1 MIRKDLLLE
10 LQVGVGDF
18 ELQRAPERQGSS
30 KSEMRSREGDSYKM
44 EGHCGK
50 DGYSGGLCGELCSLQ
65 MSFGKPRGRLDTG
78 HDLNEDQFFT
88 TTLTISKI
96 IFILQRRICCQN
108 RNLFTTVLLH
118 KTSFEGIYCIKLVV
132 IKLNYT
138 ILKVQRQPNYTK
150 AKVNNITS
158 LIARFKYEAEGQQH
172 PASYFFSIY
181 LVT

>member
-30 KSEMRSREGDSYKM
+30 KIEMRSREGDSWKM
-44 EGHCGK
+44 EGHSGK
-50 DGYSGGLCGELCSLQ
+50 AGYNRGLCGELCSLQ
-65 MSFGKPRGRLDTG
+65 MSFGKPRGRLDTC

-108 RNLFTTVLLH
+108 RYLFTTVL
-118 KTSFEGIYCIKLVV
+118 
-132 IKLNYT
+132 
-138 ILKVQRQPNYTK
+138 
-150 AKVNNITS
+150 
-158 LIARFKYEAEGQQH
+158 
-172 PASYFFSIY
+172 
-181 LVT
+181 